1 MTFREA
7 ARSGLTKYAVFTG
20 RAGRSEFWYFVLFGA
35 LVGVVA
41 NVVDNIVGMML
52 FSSLTN
58 LALLLPNIGISVRRL
73 HDIGKSWKWFLLI
86 FIPILGW
93 IYLIYL
99 YIQPSG
105 GPNEFDTPAAAE

>member
-20 RAGRSEFWYFVLFGA
+20 RAGRSEFWY
-35 LVGVVA
+35 
-41 NVVDNIVGMML
+41 
-52 FSSLTN
+52 
-58 LALLLPNIGISVRRL
+58 
-73 HDIGKSWKWFLLI
+73 
-86 FIPILGW
+86 
-93 IYLIYL
+93 YLIYL